1 MNKIDSAAKV
11 VSYFETTDDA
21 LPLQTKQRVIRMMHY
36 PVSLRPFV
44 ATISVPDSK
53 EERLFERRA
62 KLAIH
67 GMGHVYQSHEDVCA
81 LNETHSV
88 SSRSSSSDSSH
99 NEFSNTPF
107 MCTPKSFPPT
117 PSSRANVLAKGSR
130 FSEDVIFL
138 ARDLLRLEEGL
149 GSENFHTRAMAK
161 ALRDGR
167 KLAVFNPS
175 DASGGIA
182 LTRGRHCASKIGND
196 LYASVRGMIP
206 IPRNCYVYFEMSIS
220 TPPFLTVMLH
230 HASLS
235 LGLSTL
241 EMPLN
246 ALVGAWKSSVGLCST
261 SQILIASQ
269 WYSPLQPR
277 PYSGSST
284 VGCLVVLDDQTT
296 VETWDGVMVTARIVF
311 NVDGNLVVPATS
323 NHMTQGSNF
332 YNVLPSTN
340 CHDALNFRYNST
352 SVDGELKPVISMLVP
367 KGEELY
373 PTLTLHSSNTD
384 VLCRFSTADVLAKS
398 RDAIGA
404 PDGVT
409 IYGIDGSILFD
420 DDELYM
426 DDDDDDDD
434 LSDDSSD
441 EYTLA
446 SKKSPYN
453 KTNKGDANANQ

>member
-1 MNKIDSAAKV
+1 MILIIAWATRKSCDQRIFFLTCPSQQMIRKMSKIDSAAQV
-11 VSYFETTDDA
+11 VSYYEMTDEA
-21 LPLQTKQRVIRMMHY
+21 LPLQAKQRVIRMMHY
-36 PVSLRPFV
+36 PVSLRPFI
-44 ATISVPDSK
+44 ATISVPG
-53 EERLFERRA
+53 A
-62 KLAIH
+62 KDEGFSEKTTNASLKN
-67 GMGHVYQSHEDVCA
+67 MGDVYQSHDDVSVI
-81 LNETHSV
+81 NETHII
-88 SSRSSSSDSSH
+88 SSTSSSSDS
-99 NEFSNTPF
+99 NNDEISNTPF

-149 GSENFHTRAMAK
+149 GSHNVHTRAMAK

-175 DASGGIA
+175 DASGGIS

-206 IPRNCYVYFEMSIS
+206 VPRNCYVYFEMSVS
-220 TPPFLTVMLH
+220 TPAFLTVMLH

-269 WYSPLQPR
+269 WYSPMHPR

-284 VGCLVVLDDQTT
+284 VGCLVVLDDQKT
-296 VETWDGVMVTARIVF
+296 VDTWDGVMVTARIVF
-311 NVDGNLVVPATS
+311 NVDGNIVVPATS
-323 NHMTQGSNF
+323 NHLAQGSNF
-332 YNVLPSTN
+332 YTVLPSRN
-340 CHDALNFRYNST
+340 CHDALKFSYNSN
-352 SVDGELKPVISMLVP
+352 SMDSELKPIISLLVP

-384 VLCRFSTADVLAKS
+384 VLCRFCSADVLAKS
-398 RDAIGA
+398 RDGIGA
-404 PDGVT
+404 PNGVT
-409 IYGIDGSILFD
+409 VYGIDGSILFD
-420 DDELYM
+420 DVDHFL
-426 DDDDDDDD
+426 
-434 LSDDSSD
+434 
-441 EYTLA
+441 
-446 SKKSPYN
+446 
-453 KTNKGDANANQ
+453 